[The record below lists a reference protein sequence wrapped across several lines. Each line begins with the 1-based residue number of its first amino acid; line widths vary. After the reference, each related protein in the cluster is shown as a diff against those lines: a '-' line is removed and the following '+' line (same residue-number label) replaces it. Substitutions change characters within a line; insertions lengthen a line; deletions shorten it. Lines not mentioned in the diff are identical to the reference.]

1 MAKSRL
7 GHPALLRTDRR
18 PTRPLA
24 RHCPRVA
31 GELLARPW
39 FLKVSRP
46 ATIPQRV
53 IWSPFSSWSFAKLRL
68 RLNLVHET
76 FYMTSSYAIHFKG
89 AADFGEA
96 QLELSQ
102 RCWHGALPSA
112 SFQLRARLALRSV
125 LRAAAPR
132 VGFSHRSPE
141 GSLNE

>member
-1 MAKSRL
+1 M
-7 GHPALLRTDRR
+7 
-18 PTRPLA
+18 
-24 RHCPRVA
+24 
-31 GELLARPW
+31 
-39 FLKVSRP
+39 
-46 ATIPQRV
+46 
-53 IWSPFSSWSFAKLRL
+53 
-68 RLNLVHET
+68 N
-76 FYMTSSYAIHFKG
+76 SSYAIHFKG

-141 GSLNE
+141 GSLNEKTPDAKPRPPTRPTTRRSNHRLLQSCGPVSPTQG